1 MNGIQFHLRFSSSYT
16 TLASLANRLFFS
28 SSMPTHLLFPWT
40 ICYRFELRIL
50 KTDNIYSN
58 ILNFILFLCVRRAC
72 RSYRK
77 LSSLYRPKS
86 GWIKRSALFFSSGIE
101 KKTNLVCSAI
111 ETYWLHHTA
120 YPCTIQNRQHLCI
133 YAKTAA
139 TYQIRK
145 RNVRFHSIHRQTNRK
160 KTNNQIHKLIP
171 CIDLHAILH
180 AILIHGM
187 KSDGWIAFKIL
198 NGKQM
203 QLYVPCFGIH
213 HIIILHWKINN
224 NFIILS

>member
-101 KKTNLVCSAI
+101 KKNKSCLLGNRNLLTSSYGIPMYDTKSSTSMYICKNCSNI
-111 ETYWLHHTA
+111 SNT
-120 YPCTIQNRQHLCI
+120 
-133 YAKTAA
+133 
-139 TYQIRK
+139 
-145 RNVRFHSIHRQTNRK
+145 QT
-160 KTNNQIHKLIP
+160 
-171 CIDLHAILH
+171 
-180 AILIHGM
+180 
-187 KSDGWIAFKIL
+187 
-198 NGKQM
+198 
-203 QLYVPCFGIH
+203 
-213 HIIILHWKINN
+213 
-224 NFIILS
+224 